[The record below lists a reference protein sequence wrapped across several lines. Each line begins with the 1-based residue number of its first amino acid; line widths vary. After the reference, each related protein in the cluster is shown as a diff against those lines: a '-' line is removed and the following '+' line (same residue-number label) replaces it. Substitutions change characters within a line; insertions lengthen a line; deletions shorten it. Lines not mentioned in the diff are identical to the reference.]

1 MNIQNEFPTP
11 IGTFQI
17 DNSESLNKGLTELIL
32 NLKKEDNHQRSMV
45 GGYHTKEDLLS
56 LDNPFIKEFH
66 KIISEKIIDYHSQ
79 TSKEKMGKDSKMVA
93 WGMIYGPGAYSK
105 PHTHPLAD
113 ISTAYYCK
121 VPKDLN
127 NEGLFEYIDPRP
139 NAKYDIN
146 FTHESVKRI
155 LPKEG
160 HGIIFPGWLDH
171 YVTPHSIKDER
182 ICITTN
188 IFIDHKSV

>member
-1 MNIQNEFPTP
+1 MKIKNEFPTH

-17 DNSESLNKGLTELIL
+17 DNSESLNKGLTELLL
-32 NLKKEDNHQRSMV
+32 NLKKEDNQQRSMV

-66 KIISEKIIDYHSQ
+66 KLISEQILDYHSQ
-79 TSKEKMGKDSKMVA
+79 ITKESFGQNSKMVS
-93 WGMIYGPGAYSK
+93 WGMIYGAGHYSK

-113 ISTAYYCK
+113 ISSAYYCK
-121 VPKDLN
+121 VPKDIK
-127 NEGLFEYIDPRP
+127 GGTFEYVDPRP

-160 HGIIFPGWLDH
+160 LGIIFPGWLDH